1 MEKIPERLRKN
12 GIIPELAG
20 LLVSQGKVR
29 DTYHLEVEDLPIR
42 LVVTTKRISAFDF
55 VWPVLIP
62 NKGAVLTALD
72 HFWRTQVL
80 ADFPHHLIPS
90 RIRDDRNFA
99 YDLRGRYPDID
110 LRCTLATTVE
120 EIPRFEYIFRYHPG
134 GSIWNEYCEKGT
146 MAGKV
151 MEKGIKKWSKLPI
164 PVFTPSTKEL
174 DGHDRNL
181 SIVEFLELADPWEVS
196 AALMFQC
203 VYMKAYEWAA
213 SRGVIILDSKFE
225 GRDLIC
231 DEILTF
237 DSSRF
242 TTKKS
247 LVAAL
252 EKSTDPDF
260 YDKEVFRA
268 YGRDIATPFYKDEK
282 QIIGVHRLDPLDES
296 HVAFVHSLDIPDD
309 VALSVTNRGL
319 ELFRMITGMELF
331 DYQQRH
337 LC

>member
-1 MEKIPERLRKN
+1 MEKIPERFRKN
-12 GIIPELAG
+12 GVIPELAS

-29 DTYHLEVEDLPIR
+29 DTYHLEAEGRLIR

-55 VWPVLIP
+55 VWPALIP
-62 NKGAVLTALD
+62 NKGAALTALD

-80 ADFPHHLIPS
+80 TDFPHHLIPS

-99 YDLRGRYPDID
+99 YDLKSRYPDID
-110 LRCTLATTVE
+110 LQCTTATTVE

-134 GSIWNEYCEKGT
+134 GSIWNEYCENGT
-146 MAGKV
+146 MAGQP
-151 MEKGIKKWSKLPI
+151 MPAGIKKWSKLPF

-181 SIVEFLELADPWEVS
+181 TISEFLELAEPREVT

-203 VYMKAYEWAA
+203 AYMKAYAWAEA
-213 SRGVIILDSKFE
+213 RGVITLDSKFE
-225 GRDLIC
+225 GRDVIC

-247 LVAAL
+247 LLAAL
-252 EKSTDPDF
+252 EISTDPDF
-260 YDKEVFRA
+260 YDKENFRA
-268 YGRDIATPFYKDEK
+268 YGKGITTPFYEEGK
-282 QIIGVHRLDPLDES
+282 QIIGVHKLDPTNES
-296 HVAFVHSLDIPDD
+296 HVAFVHGLDIPDHI
-309 VALSVTNRGL
+309 ALSVTNRCL

-331 DYQQRH
+331 DYQQKY